1 MNTHAAEGDVLVAV
15 ADPDHVQQLVRTA
28 SALTDGTVR
37 LVTVVVKPHDSPF
50 GLFSDDTI
58 RRDFAGDSRDLL
70 ARADPPAGVSVERDL
85 VVGRS
90 VADGLLAAVAEYDSN
105 ALIVGWQGGS
115 RTDSILGSTVD
126 RLVERAACD
135 LYVERVGRT
144 ADGVD
149 SVLLPVPG
157 GPHVQPAARM
167 AGSLAAHYDA
177 TVRILSVATPDADDP
192 GRHVDEAKAAVTAAA
207 PVPVETSVE
216 PGPSAVEAIVEA
228 AADADAVVLGATR
241 RGALRRRLVGSVP
254 QRVVDRTD
262 TAVILA
268 RSKSVV
274 GGPLGRLGAVLRG

>member
-126 RLVERAACD
+126 RLVEREQQQRRDRSARRPA
-135 LYVERVGRT
+135 VVGR
-144 ADGVD
+144 
-149 SVLLPVPG
+149 
-157 GPHVQPAARM
+157 VQPLHR
-167 AGSLAAHYDA
+167 D
-177 TVRILSVATPDADDP
+177 
-192 GRHVDEAKAAVTAAA
+192 
-207 PVPVETSVE
+207 
-216 PGPSAVEAIVEA
+216 
-228 AADADAVVLGATR
+228 
-241 RGALRRRLVGSVP
+241 RGE
-254 QRVVDRTD
+254 
-262 TAVILA
+262 
-268 RSKSVV
+268 
-274 GGPLGRLGAVLRG
+274 PLGSR